1 MASLS
6 HAPKHVWIK
15 EEEVTLVECLVEL
28 VPVVG
33 WKSDNGT
40 FQPEMHGPSCSGFGC
55 NDEVKCIIAEKNLF
69 DNWVKLRA
77 IAKWPYVA
85 LRNDTTVRQEVL
97 YQLRAMLELS
107 RLERT
112 RYSQI
117 LFRSLADMH
126 GFLKMIDEEKMDFYT
141 ILLQED
147 S

>member
-1 MASLS
+1 MSDENDMEILTMY
-6 HAPKHVWIK
+6 IK
-15 EEEVTLVECLVEL
+15 
-28 VPVVG
+28 G
-33 WKSDNGT
+33 FNM
-40 FQPEMHGPSCSGFGC
+40 FQ
-55 NDEVKCIIAEKNLF
+55 ND
-69 DNWVKLRA
+69 LRA

-117 LFRSLADMH
+117 LFRSLDDMR